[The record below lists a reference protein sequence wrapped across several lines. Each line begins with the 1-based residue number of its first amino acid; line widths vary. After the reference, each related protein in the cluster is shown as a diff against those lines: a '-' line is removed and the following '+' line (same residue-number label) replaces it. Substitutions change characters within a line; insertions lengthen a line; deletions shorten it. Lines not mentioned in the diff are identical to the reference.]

1 MIVKRFNFGY
11 TIAGKFLLIPFSA
24 LAIFTLIMST
34 VLRKRPSV
42 RRLSMLIG
50 TGVYLFAHICLYFLP
65 NTQEPQF
72 YHYIVVIFFL
82 FSMAFQFAI
91 YYASI
96 SPSIAFLA
104 DPSALGTAWG
114 VAGSAIGFSQ
124 CLVPLLFMAV
134 IGGRVDLAGAY
145 RDLSGVGVILAII
158 PLGFAIWI
166 NYFDYQTLDMRY
178 CETESVKNSISTKLS
193 MESRSTD
200 SN

>member
-1 MIVKRFNFGY
+1 
-11 TIAGKFLLIPFSA
+11 
-24 LAIFTLIMST
+24 
-34 VLRKRPSV
+34 
-42 RRLSMLIG
+42 
-50 TGVYLFAHICLYFLP
+50 
-65 NTQEPQF
+65 
-72 YHYIVVIFFL
+72 
-82 FSMAFQFAI
+82 MAFQFAV

-145 RDLSGVGVILAII
+145 KDLSGVGVVLATI

-166 NYFDYQTLDMRY
+166 NYFDYQILDMRY
-178 CETESVKNSISTKLS
+178 CETDSALESLTKKSSIEEK
-193 MESRSTD
+193 STD
-200 SN
+200 SNENNEKENLE